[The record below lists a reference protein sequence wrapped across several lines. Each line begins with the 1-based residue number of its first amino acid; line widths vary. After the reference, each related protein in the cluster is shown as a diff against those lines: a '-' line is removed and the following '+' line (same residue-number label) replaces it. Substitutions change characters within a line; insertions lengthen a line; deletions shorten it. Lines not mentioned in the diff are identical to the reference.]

1 MKNRIVSNVIVPFA
15 VCLLIAIALYPSTI
29 INPEDY
35 STEGI
40 ELEFDAPK
48 EYAMVESNVKT
59 DDKKVYTP
67 YLGKSFEAFKE
78 AVAFKESQ
86 GDYFTVNTFGYLG
99 KYQFGKET
107 LKMIGIYNPNFF
119 LNTPEL
125 QEKAFVANTK
135 RNKWILRN
143 DIKRFVGKKVGGVK
157 VTESGILAAAHLA
170 GAGSVKKFLRSY
182 GKTNFA
188 DGYGSTVR
196 YYMKR
201 FEGYD
206 TSFIQPEKRA
216 KAII

>member
-1 MKNRIVSNVIVPFA
+1 MKNKIISNVIVPFA

-29 INPEDY
+29 LNPEDY
-35 STEGI
+35 STDGI
-40 ELEFDAPK
+40 DLKFDAPK
-48 EYAMVESNVKT
+48 EYAMVEQ
-59 DDKKVYTP
+59 KKEKVFTP

-78 AVAFKESQ
+78 AIAFKESQ
-86 GDYFTVNTFGYLG
+86 GNYFTVNTFGYLG

-107 LKMIGIYNPNFF
+107 LKMIGIYNPIYF
-119 LNTPEL
+119 LNTPKL
-125 QEKAFVANTK
+125 QEKAFIANTK

-143 DIKRFVGKKVGGVK
+143 DIKRFVGKKINGVE

-201 FEGYD
+201 FAGYD
-206 TSFIQPEKRA
+206 TSFITPDRRA
-216 KAII
+216 KVSI